1 MCLFA
6 RLFFQEGGGG
16 DKEERKINTKRQL
29 LCVCPNAATKIHA
42 TPTKTTNRVLLLLLV
57 VVVVDGLMIKTTK
70 NKTR

>member
-1 MCLFA
+1 MD
-6 RLFFQEGGGG
+6 R
-16 DKEERKINTKRQL
+16 EERKIEHKRQL

-42 TPTKTTNRVLLLLLV
+42 TPTKATNRVLLLLLLVVV